1 MKNHIRYSLVLVF
14 LLTIFSIQPLTR
26 AMDNSGQEP
35 SESNPSTEVES
46 TNQKKIE
53 EQKALAKEKY
63 EQARQKAQ
71 ESLEKKKE
79 QAKEKTAEQRQ
90 KACQNLST
98 VLNEK
103 LSSRQNKAVSFK
115 TKLDGHLTKITTF
128 VESNNIELSNY
139 QELLSA
145 AQKASQESQAQIDNL
160 MQYQSKIDCSNTE
173 KAPQSLSTFKE
184 ALSNTRDSLK
194 EYRESIKNLL
204 NAVKEQAQS
213 QGLIS

>member
-1 MKNHIRYSLVLVF
+1 MKINKQGFSLVIVLVSAAVVI
-14 LLTIFSIQPLTR
+14 LISSVAIFVIRQQT
-26 AMDNSGQEP
+26 DNQEV
-35 SESNPSTEVES
+35 SNNTNLNKNISTQE
-46 TNQKKIE
+46 
-53 EQKALAKEKY
+53 
-63 EQARQKAQ
+63 KAQ

-115 TKLDGHLTKITTF
+115 TKLDGHITKITTF

-184 ALSNTRDSLK
+184 ALS
-194 EYRESIKNLL
+194 
-204 NAVKEQAQS
+204 
-213 QGLIS
+213 